1 MKLKWASSSK
11 SSWFALQILE
21 LLEDEWKLC
30 CALCMTGC
38 SSPNNSSFTHSKF
51 MLASLLLCF
60 CLDIFYGYRFR
71 IWIYVLPWDMYV
83 FQRMLVP
90 PLVSGGHFTDIS
102 GRCRAASTVG
112 SHFGWRLSGLSTRKM
127 LQSVLPASFIS
138 SCEGQSSRI
147 FFMQKCPF
155 VLCLARSKL
164 PLQSLLLLRQWVLLL
179 CAWGCSFYTL
189 LFLAIGK
196 GENE

>member
-71 IWIYVLPWDMYV
+71 IWIYVLPWDTYV

-127 LQSVLPASFIS
+127 LQSVLPA
-138 SCEGQSSRI
+138 C
-147 FFMQKCPF
+147 
-155 VLCLARSKL
+155 
-164 PLQSLLLLRQWVLLL
+164 
-179 CAWGCSFYTL
+179 L
-189 LFLAIGK
+189 LFLPVKDNQAEFFSCRSAPSFSAWHGPSFPCSHCFSL
-196 GENE
+196 GNEFFCSVLGVAVFILYFSWQ